1 MRASLAARQK
11 LRIHYVTKT
20 ARKATAWFGHWVPFS
35 GAARGRLPR
44 GCELRD
50 GSARRANEPYACQ
63 GPHQVSPNKSDE
75 PHGWRRRAKGAVV
88 ATLGWLLSPLSWW
101 NDLVVNVPL
110 AYLFAVPFSLLDE
123 RLYVP
128 AFALGY
134 WLTNVLG
141 FVLLHKG
148 VAGMI
153 NRRTATLRHDLLVA
167 TAYTILVAVVAWLGW
182 LPSPSSLLEQWRG
195 S

>member
-1 MRASLAARQK
+1 VTGSSQVEPDKSDARPG
-11 LRIHYVTKT
+11 
-20 ARKATAWFGHWVPFS
+20 WG
-35 GAARGRLPR
+35 
-44 GCELRD
+44 
-50 GSARRANEPYACQ
+50 RRAAA
-63 GPHQVSPNKSDE
+63 GL
-75 PHGWRRRAKGAVV
+75 V
-88 ATLGWLLSPLSWW
+88 AGSGWLLSPLSWW

-110 AYLFAVPFSLLDE
+110 AYLFSLPFSLIDE

-153 NRRTATLRHDLLVA
+153 SKRKASLRHDLLVG
-167 TAYTILVAVVAWLGW
+167 TAYTIVIVVIASLGW
-182 LPSPSSLLEQWRG
+182 LPSPTTLLDQWRG
-195 S
+195 A

>member
-1 MRASLAARQK
+1 M
-11 LRIHYVTKT
+11 
-20 ARKATAWFGHWVPFS
+20 
-35 GAARGRLPR
+35 GAAI
-44 GCELRD
+44 
-50 GSARRANEPYACQ
+50 
-63 GPHQVSPNKSDE
+63 
-75 PHGWRRRAKGAVV
+75 V
-88 ATLGWLLSPLSWW
+88 AGLGWLLSPLSWW

-110 AYLFAVPFSLLDE
+110 AYLFSVPFSLIDE

-148 VAGMI
+148 VTGMVSKRKASL
-153 NRRTATLRHDLLVA
+153 RRDLVIA
-167 TAYTILVAVVAWLGW
+167 TAYTIVIVVVAWAGW
-182 LPSPSSLLEQWRG
+182 LPSPAALLEEWRA